1 MTTKL
6 NPQPSAESSGRI
18 FLFVCIMLI
27 AMNLRAPFTA
37 MAPLLEMIEKSLGLD
52 TAATGVIMAIPLF
65 AFMFFSP
72 FVPQL
77 ARRFGLELSLLYT
90 ILLIALGIIIRSY
103 GNVTLLYVGT
113 AIVGIGIAA
122 GNVIL
127 PSLIKLKFPSKIP
140 LITSSYVLMMGIAA
154 AIYSPLVIPLAQFN
168 NLGWRFASG
177 VFIIIPIIAILLWA
191 PQVRH
196 RSREKAKKPIQHVST
211 SPIWRFRLAWQVT
224 LFFGCNSL
232 LFYAMISWLPAIFNQ
247 IGLSPEKSAT
257 LHGVLQ
263 LASAI
268 PGLIL
273 VPIINRTKD
282 QRGIAILV
290 TSLNFT
296 GLLGLILLPAGATFW
311 TIIIGFGSGGGFI
324 LALSFIGLRTQ
335 SSDKATSL
343 SSMSQTLGYLT
354 AGVGTLALGALA
366 DFYDNWQ
373 PVLIVC
379 MVLCVTQGTL
389 GLFAGRSVQIKE

>member
-1 MTTKL
+1 
-6 NPQPSAESSGRI
+6 
-18 FLFVCIMLI
+18 MLI

-52 TAATGVIMAIPLF
+52 TAVTGIIMAIPLF
-65 AFMFFSP
+65 AFMLFSP

-103 GNVTLLYVGT
+103 GNIPLLFIGT

-140 LITSSYVLMMGIAA
+140 LITSSYVLMMGVTAA
-154 AIYSPLVIPLAQFN
+154 VYSPLVIPLAQFE

-191 PQVRH
+191 PQVRN
-196 RSREKAKKPIQHVST
+196 RSREKAQKPIQHSL
-211 SPIWRFRLAWQVT
+211 SPIWRFKLAWQVT

-232 LFYAMISWLPAIFNQ
+232 LFYAMISWLPAIFSQ

-282 QRGIAILV
+282 QRGITILV
-290 TSLNFT
+290 TSLNFI
-296 GLLGLILLPAGATFW
+296 GLLGLILLPAGAIFW
-311 TIIIGFGSGGGFI
+311 TVIIGFGSGGGFI

-366 DFYDNWQ
+366 DFYNNWQ

-389 GLFAGRSVQIKE
+389 GLFAGRSLQIEE

>member
-6 NPQPSAESSGRI
+6 KPQHSAVPSGRV
-18 FLFVCIMLI
+18 FLFVCIILI

-37 MAPLLEMIEKSLGLD
+37 MAPLLEMIEKNLGLD
-52 TAATGVIMAIPLF
+52 TAAAGVIMAIPLF
-65 AFMFFSP
+65 AFMIFSP

-90 ILLIALGIIIRSY
+90 IILIALGIIIRSY
-103 GNVTLLYVGT
+103 GNVPLLYMGT

-127 PSLIKLKFPSKIP
+127 PSLIKLKFPHKIP
-140 LITSSYVLMMGIAA
+140 LITSSYVLMMGVTA
-154 AIYSPLVIPLAQFN
+154 AIYSPLVIPLAQFD

-196 RSREKAKKPIQHVST
+196 RSREKAQKSIQHGL

-290 TSLNFT
+290 TSLNFI
-296 GLLGLILLPAGATFW
+296 GLLGLILLPSGATFW
-311 TIIIGFGSGGGFI
+311 TIIIGLGSGGGFI

-354 AGVGTLALGALA
+354 AGIGTLALGSLA

-379 MVLCVTQGTL
+379 MGLCVTQGTL
-389 GLFAGRSVQIKE
+389 GIFAGRSVQIKE